1 MKSKGKSQGTKKIII
16 IFIISLILL
25 IAGIVLSYFSSAKY
39 VATKAVKGLGQNV
52 IELANSTNKNTGLEE
67 NFKVT
72 STIKVNL
79 QSDYFQALSSLS
91 PDYQVVSNLLS
102 NLSNTET
109 QVTMTQDKQ
118 NKKLLI
124 NYDTKL
130 SGEPLAN
137 VKYLVDNATEYYYI
151 DGLTQNYI
159 NNGNNGYFESLN
171 STTTTKEN
179 AEYIIEKITEAAS
192 NNIKDEYLSETY
204 EKDSKKITITLT
216 EDDMVEFLNNI
227 IDELK
232 KDSKANQIMTGYDKN
247 FSKAKVT
254 KSDVANLGTVTINI
268 YIDKFIGQ
276 IKKYEIKSSDDAI
289 TYYEGENKVIEIRN
303 KDELVTKLDITT
315 NDDKIDIKITDGNN
329 TNIGNLSINKTST
342 NYDVVANITTEE
354 FSANFGYNSQITNLK
369 QGNSYDSST
378 TISLDITANDAVLL
392 NGTIEITSTTT
403 NDTAINE
410 DVSNSVLASTVES
423 TPSDLVMQK
432 IAEIMVRLS
441 S

>member
-124 NYDTKL
+124 NYDTKF

-254 KSDVANLGTVTINI
+254 KSDVASLGTVTINI

-276 IKKYEIKSSDDAI
+276 IKKYEIKSNDDAI
-289 TYYEGENKVIEIRN
+289 TYYEGQNKVIEIRN

-315 NDDKIDIKITDGNN
+315 NGDKIDIKITDGNN

-378 TISLDITANDAVLL
+378 IISLDITANDTVLL

-410 DVSNSVLASTVES
+410 DVSNSVLASTVGS

>member
-130 SGEPLAN
+130 SGDPLAN

-254 KSDVANLGTVTINI
+254 KSDVASLGTVTINI

-276 IKKYEIKSSDDAI
+276 IKKYEIKSNDDAI
-289 TYYEGENKVIEIRN
+289 TYYEGQNKVIEIRN

-315 NDDKIDIKITDGNN
+315 NGDKIDIKITDGNN

-378 TISLDITANDAVLL
+378 IISLDITANDTVLL

-410 DVSNSVLASTVES
+410 DVSNSVLASTVGS

>member
-1 MKSKGKSQGTKKIII
+1 MKSKVKSQGTKKIII

-124 NYDTKL
+124 NFDTKL

-254 KSDVANLGTVTINI
+254 KSDVASLGTVTINI

-276 IKKYEIKSSDDAI
+276 IKKYEIKSNDDAI
-289 TYYEGENKVIEIRN
+289 TYYEGQNKVIEIRN

-315 NDDKIDIKITDGNN
+315 NGDKIDIKITDGNN

-378 TISLDITANDAVLL
+378 IISLDITANGTVLL

-410 DVSNSVLASTVES
+410 DVSNSVLASTVGS

>member
-254 KSDVANLGTVTINI
+254 KSDVASLGTVTINI

-276 IKKYEIKSSDDAI
+276 IKKYEIKSNDDAI
-289 TYYEGENKVIEIRN
+289 TYYEGQNKVIEIRN

-315 NDDKIDIKITDGNN
+315 NGDKIDIKITDGNN

-378 TISLDITANDAVLL
+378 IISLDITANDTVLL

-410 DVSNSVLASTVES
+410 DVSNSVLASTVGS

>member
-151 DGLTQNYI
+151 DGLTKNYI

-254 KSDVANLGTVTINI
+254 KSDVASLGTVTINI

-276 IKKYEIKSSDDAI
+276 IKKYEIKSNDDAI
-289 TYYEGENKVIEIRN
+289 TYYEGQNKVIEIRN

-315 NDDKIDIKITDGNN
+315 NGDKIDIKITDGNN

-378 TISLDITANDAVLL
+378 IISLDITANDTVLL

-410 DVSNSVLASTVES
+410 DVSNSVLASTVGS

>member
-124 NYDTKL
+124 NYDTKF

-151 DGLTQNYI
+151 DGLTKNYI

-254 KSDVANLGTVTINI
+254 KSDVASLGTVTINI

-276 IKKYEIKSSDDAI
+276 IKKYEIKSNDDAI
-289 TYYEGENKVIEIRN
+289 TYYEGQNKVIEIRN

-315 NDDKIDIKITDGNN
+315 NGDKIDIKITDGNN

-378 TISLDITANDAVLL
+378 IISLDITANDTVLL

-410 DVSNSVLASTVES
+410 DVSNSVLASTVGS

>member
-130 SGEPLAN
+130 SGDPLAN

-232 KDSKANQIMTGYDKN
+232 KDNKANQIMTGYDKN

-254 KSDVANLGTVTINI
+254 KSDVASLGTVTINI

-276 IKKYEIKSSDDAI
+276 IKKYEIKSNDDAI
-289 TYYEGENKVIEIRN
+289 TYYEGQNKVIEIRN
-303 KDELVTKLDITT
+303 KDELVTKLNITT
-315 NDDKIDIKITDGNN
+315 NGDKIDIKITDGNN

>member
-52 IELANSTNKNTGLEE
+52 IELANSTNQNTGLEE

-124 NYDTKL
+124 NYDTKF

-151 DGLTQNYI
+151 DGFTENYI

-254 KSDVANLGTVTINI
+254 KSDVASLGTVTINI

-276 IKKYEIKSSDDAI
+276 IKKYEIKSNDDAI
-289 TYYEGENKVIEIRN
+289 TYYEGQNKVIEIRS

>member
-171 STTTTKEN
+171 STSTTKEN

-254 KSDVANLGTVTINI
+254 KSDVASLGTVTINI

-276 IKKYEIKSSDDAI
+276 IKKYEIKSNDDAI
-289 TYYEGENKVIEIRN
+289 TYYEGQNKVIEIRN

-315 NDDKIDIKITDGNN
+315 NGDKIDIKITDGNN

>member
-254 KSDVANLGTVTINI
+254 KSDVASLGTVTINI

-276 IKKYEIKSSDDAI
+276 IKKYEIKSNDDAI
-289 TYYEGENKVIEIRN
+289 TYYEGQNKVIEIRN

-315 NDDKIDIKITDGNN
+315 NGDKIDIKITDGNN

-378 TISLDITANDAVLL
+378 IISLDITANGTVLL

-410 DVSNSVLASTVES
+410 DVSNSVLASTVGS

>member
-1 MKSKGKSQGTKKIII
+1 MKSKGKNQGTKKIII

-254 KSDVANLGTVTINI
+254 KSDVASLGTVTINI

-276 IKKYEIKSSDDAI
+276 IKKYEIKSNDDAI
-289 TYYEGENKVIEIRN
+289 TYYEGQNKVIEIRN

-315 NDDKIDIKITDGNN
+315 NGDKIDIKITDGNN

-378 TISLDITANDAVLL
+378 IISLDITANDTVLL

-410 DVSNSVLASTVES
+410 DVSNSVLASTVGS